1 MKLFKMF
8 IQKSPILALL
18 LSVFFVI
25 LSSIVTFS
33 TIYITTVL
41 LFIVSLITS
50 SRILTY
56 RLGKTFFIIDTT
68 WNLIEKRSCNRDEA
82 QKKYKEHSLKV
93 ASVTYPIMLLLFIA
107 WCIIEIIIRR

>member
-33 TIYITTVL
+33 TIDITKVL
-41 LFIVSLITS
+41 LFLVSLITS

-93 ASVTYPIMLLLFIA
+93 ASITYPIMLLLFIA